1 MMRRLLIATTSEG
14 KGREL
19 RQRLSEGWEVVTLRD
34 SFKIWGQW
42 PDVEESGET
51 FLDNAR
57 LKAARYSLWAA
68 GEWVVADDSGL
79 CVDAL
84 GGEPG
89 VLSARYAGEPR
100 DDGKNMARVL
110 EKMRGKKNRRA
121 TFYCA
126 LVLARNGSSVA
137 EMEGRC
143 SGTLAE
149 EARGS
154 NGFGYDPIFIP
165 EGYDKSFGELPLE
178 VKARLSHRAK
188 ALDGLVEVL
197 KNIG

>member
-1 MMRRLLIATTSEG
+1 MRRLLIATTSEG

-19 RQRLSEGWEVVTLRD
+19 RQRLSTGWEVITLRD
-34 SFKIWGQW
+34 GIKIWGQW
-42 PDVEESGET
+42 PDVEESGKT

-57 LKAARYSLWAA
+57 LKAVHYSLWAS

-100 DDGKNMARVL
+100 DDEKNTALVL

-121 TFYCA
+121 AFYCA
-126 LVLARNGSSVA
+126 LVLARNGESVA
-137 EMEGRC
+137 EVEGRC
-143 SGTLAE
+143 LGTLAE

-154 NGFGYDPIFIP
+154 GGFGYDPIFIP
-165 EGYDKSFGELPLE
+165 EGYDESFGELPLE

-188 ALDGLVEVL
+188 ALDALVEVL
-197 KNIG
+197 YNLG